1 MAVGDVLVVD
11 EVSPRLLEVLVRAGV
26 EVEYRPGAGRG
37 ELLRLVPG
45 FRVLIVRGRTRVDRE
60 VLEAGASGRLRAV
73 VRAGI
78 GLDNIDL
85 EAARRLGVEVYNTPG
100 APVESVAE
108 LTVGL
113 MIAAARRIVELNL
126 AAREGRWVKG
136 YGVELWGKTLLILG
150 LGRIG
155 SRVAEIARVLGMRV
169 KAYDYP
175 EVLEARR
182 GLAEPVYD
190 LCRGLREADVISVHL
205 PLTRETRRLLDR
217 ERLSC
222 VKHGAILVNTA
233 RGAIIDPEA
242 LLEAVR
248 EGRIAA
254 AALDVLEEEPPRGGA
269 ELELLRHPRVIVTPH
284 IGSQTREAQERIA
297 LEAAR
302 IALRVLGVNGGGGGD
317 GHA

>member
-1 MAVGDVLVVD
+1 LPGDVLVVD
-11 EVSPRLLEVLVRAGV
+11 EVHPRLLAILRGAGV
-26 EVEYRPGAGRG
+26 RVEYRPGAGRG
-37 ELLRLVPG
+37 ELLRLAPH
-45 FRVLIVRGRTRVDRE
+45 FRVLIVRGRTRVDGA
-60 VLEAGASGRLRAV
+60 VLEAGARGGLRAV
-73 VRAGI
+73 VRAGV

-85 EAARRLGVEVYNTPG
+85 EAARRLGVAVYNTPG

-108 LTVGL
+108 LALGL
-113 MIAAARRIVELNL
+113 MLAAARRIVELSV

-136 YGVELWGKTLLILG
+136 YGVELYGKTLLVLG

-155 SRVAEIARVLGMRV
+155 GRVAELAGALGMRV

-190 LCRGLREADVISVHL
+190 LCEGLREADVISVHL

-217 ERLSC
+217 GRLSC
-222 VKHGAILVNTA
+222 VKPGAILVNTA
-233 RGAIIDPEA
+233 RGAILDPEA
-242 LLEAVR
+242 LLEALNT
-248 EGRIAA
+248 GRIAA

-284 IGSQTREAQERIA
+284 IGSQTREAQERVA
-297 LEAAR
+297 VEAAR
-302 IALRVLGVNGGGGGD
+302 ITLRILGLHGGGGVGE
-317 GHA
+317 GGG